1 MSMELFQDLQ
11 TKLDLLDAY
20 TKDRRRCGLQ
30 LAEKERDYK
39 VAKAKK
45 ILELRDQKV
54 PVTIIGDLVMG
65 TPEIAR
71 LRFERDCAEV
81 LYSSSFDAI
90 NSLKLNI
97 RIIENELDREYRG

>member
-1 MSMELFQDLQ
+1 MSIELFQELQ
-11 TKLDLLDAY
+11 TKLDLLEAY
-20 TKDRRRCGLQ
+20 TKERRSCGID
-30 LAEKERDYK
+30 LAEKERAYK

-45 ILELRDQKV
+45 ILELRDKKV

-97 RIIENELDREYRG
+97 RVLENELDREYRG